1 MVDNSNSKHI
11 NHINQLLHNKGIK
24 QEDRI
29 GVLTSL
35 FERRKSLA
43 VGTAAGI
50 DPRFSDIM
58 DAINAIDFTNKEI
71 SQEIFMLFGSKLTRY
86 KLDQFYTP
94 LTISEFITG
103 MMIPGKAAVDPA
115 GGTGDLLV
123 HYNGNIHIWDVDEH
137 ALELCRFNYE
147 LNMKKN
153 YQIKCANSLAI
164 IGDHDN
170 AATATATATA
180 TAAATAAFDYVTMNP
195 PFGSSTVVT
204 DNAILRHYELGVG
217 RKKQEI
223 GILFLELGLKLL
235 KPDGILFAIVPAG
248 YVGNSTKPCMD
259 LRGLLL
265 RHRVIASIELPK
277 QSFKRSG
284 TGVNTYIIVIQKKVP
299 APTPSPS
306 PTPSTPYPI
315 FISAID
321 NIGYELSKANTPI
334 KYKIVRETGELHM
347 QDGRPVVENDLVECA
362 EQLTRFARDEDIP
375 NTVHRAADADAD
387 ADAYADADADTLVYD
402 TVLSSSLQDMILDVN
417 RYSRKYRSLIAK
429 LKSTPGC
436 ATISDLAKLIVKPTK
451 IDNSKMYKYI
461 DIGEIST
468 PLYGSKELYGWELPS
483 RAKYSLQKYDI
494 LVSKLEGTV
503 SYCVILDDSPNYI
516 STNGVSVIRPKN
528 MDALYVLFANITKK
542 EFIVQHNAYLTGSIM
557 ASLGDSDIAGILM
570 DTNVDVDM
578 TKKMVEALT
587 ALNALRL

>member
-1 MVDNSNSKHI
+1 MVDNQNSKHI

-35 FERRKSLA
+35 FEKRKSLTVGSAA
-43 VGTAAGI
+43 VVVI
-50 DPRFSDIM
+50 NPRFSDII

-123 HYNGNIHIWDVDEH
+123 HYNGNIHIWDIDEH
-137 ALELCRFNYE
+137 ALELCKFNYE
-147 LNMKKN
+147 LNMKKD
-153 YQIKCANSLAI
+153 YQIKCANSLI
-164 IGDHDN
+164 IGNDD
-170 AATATATATA
+170 TA
-180 TAAATAAFDYVTMNP
+180 AAFDYVTMNP
-195 PFGSSTVVT
+195 PFGSSTVIT
-204 DNAILRHYELGVG
+204 DDAILQHYELGVG

-248 YVGNSTKPCMD
+248 YVGNTTKPCMD

-284 TGVNTYIIVIQKKVP
+284 TGVNTYILVIQKKVV
-299 APTPSPS
+299 AAT
-306 PTPSTPYPI
+306 TETTEPYPI
-315 FISAID
+315 CISTID
-321 NIGYELSKANTPI
+321 NIGYELTKANTPI
-334 KYKIVRETGELHM
+334 KYKIIRETGEVCM
-347 QDGRPVVENDLVECA
+347 KDGNKVIDNDLVDFA
-362 EQLTRFARDEDIP
+362 SRLAVFARDFNIP
-375 NTVHRAADADAD
+375 NMTTHDDGASASAS
-387 ADAYADADADTLVYD
+387 AYESVM
-402 TVLSSSLQDMILDVN
+402 SGSLHHLILDVK
-417 RYSRKYRSLIAK
+417 RYSSKYLSLVTK

-436 ATISDLAKLIVKPTK
+436 VPIHKLAKLVLKTTK
-451 IDNSKMYKYI
+451 IDQNKQYKYI

-494 LVSKLEGTV
+494 LISKLEGNV
-503 SYCVILDDSPNYI
+503 SYCVILDDSDNYI
-516 STNGVSVIRPKN
+516 STNGVSVIRPN
-528 MDALYVLFANITKK
+528 DMNALYVLFANITKK

-557 ASLGDSDIAGILM
+557 ASLCDSDIGETLM
-570 DTNVDVDM
+570 NVQVDVEM
-578 TKKMVEALT
+578 TKKMIDALT

>member
-1 MVDNSNSKHI
+1 MTDNPNSKHI

-35 FERRKSLA
+35 FEKRKSLA
-43 VGTAAGI
+43 VEALTVVI
-50 DPRFSDIM
+50 DPRFIDII

-153 YQIKCANSLAI
+153 YQIKCGNSLI
-164 IGDHDN
+164 IDN
-170 AATATATATA
+170 DD
-180 TAAATAAFDYVTMNP
+180 AAAAAAAAFDYVTMNP
-195 PFGSSTVVT
+195 PFGSSTVIT
-204 DNAILRHYELGVG
+204 DDAILQHYELGVD

-284 TGVNTYIIVIQKKVP
+284 TGVNTYILVIQKKAPAP
-299 APTPSPS
+299 APTPAP
-306 PTPSTPYPI
+306 PYPI

-334 KYKIVRETGELHM
+334 KYKIVRETGELQM
-347 QDGRPVVENDLVECA
+347 QNGRPVVENDLVECA
-362 EQLTRFARDEDIP
+362 DQLAHFAYDEHIP
-375 NTVHRAADADAD
+375 NIVHRAD
-387 ADAYADADADTLVYD
+387 DADADTLVYD
-402 TVLSSSLQDMILDVN
+402 TVVSSTLQNLILDVK
-417 RYSRKYRSLIAK
+417 RYSRKYRSLISE
-429 LKSTPGC
+429 LKSTPAC
-436 ATISDLAKLIVKPTK
+436 ATINDLAKLIVKTTK
-451 IDNSKMYKYI
+451 IDSRKKYKYI

-528 MDALYVLFANITKK
+528 MNALYILFANITKK
-542 EFIVQHNAYLTGSIM
+542 DFIVQHNAYLTGSIM
-557 ASLGDSDIAGILM
+557 ASLSDSDIGDILM
-570 DTNVDVDM
+570 NTQIDVEM

>member
-1 MVDNSNSKHI
+1 MVDTVNNKHI

-35 FERRKSLA
+35 FEKRKSLM
-43 VGTAAGI
+43 VGSSAAEVV
-50 DPRFSDIM
+50 DPRFSDIV
-58 DAINAIDFTNKEI
+58 DTINAIDFTNKEI

-103 MMIPGKAAVDPA
+103 MMLPGKAAVDPA

-123 HYNGNIHIWDVDEH
+123 HYNGNIHIWDIDEH

-147 LNMKKN
+147 LNMKKD
-153 YQIKCANSLAI
+153 YQIKCINSLI
-164 IGDHDN
+164 IGGADEETMN
-170 AATATATATA
+170 A
-180 TAAATAAFDYVTMNP
+180 FEYVTMNP
-195 PFGSSTVVT
+195 PFGSSTVIT
-204 DNAILRHYELGVG
+204 DNAILQHYELGVG

-248 YVGNSTKPCMD
+248 YVGNMTKPCMD

-284 TGVNTYIIVIQKKVP
+284 TGVNTYILVIQKKTLAP
-299 APTPSPS
+299 AVAE
-306 PTPSTPYPI
+306 YPI

-321 NIGYELSKANTPI
+321 NIGYELTKANTPI
-334 KYKIVRETGELHM
+334 KYKIVRETGEVCM
-347 QDGRPVVENDLVECA
+347 KDGKKVVDNDLVDCA
-362 EQLTRFARDEDIP
+362 NKLAMFAIEDRIP
-375 NTVHRAADADAD
+375 NMIHTVIATDAHS
-387 ADAYADADADTLVYD
+387 YES
-402 TVLSSSLQDMILDVN
+402 VLSTSLHHLILDVK
-417 RYSRKYRSLIAK
+417 RYSSKYLSLVTK

-436 ATISDLAKLIVKPTK
+436 VPIHKLAKLVLKTTK
-451 IDNSKMYKYI
+451 IDQNKQYKYI

-494 LVSKLEGTV
+494 LISKLEGNV
-503 SYCVILDDSPNYI
+503 SYCVILDDSDNYI
-516 STNGVSVIRPKN
+516 STNGVSVIRPNN
-528 MDALYVLFANITKK
+528 MNALYVLFANITKK

-557 ASLGDSDIAGILM
+557 ASLCDNDIGETLM
-570 DTNVDVDM
+570 DAQIDVEM
-578 TKKMVEALT
+578 TKKMIDALT

>member
-1 MVDNSNSKHI
+1 MVDASNSKHI
-11 NHINQLLHNKGIK
+11 HHINQLLHNKGIK

-29 GVLTSL
+29 GILTSL
-35 FERRKSLA
+35 FETRKKQSDG
-43 VGTAAGI
+43 GTTTSAIVVDA
-50 DPRFSDIM
+50 RFTDIM

-103 MMIPGKAAVDPA
+103 MMIAGKTAVDPA

-123 HYNGNIHIWDVDEH
+123 HYRGTTHIWDIDEH

-147 LNMKKN
+147 LNMKSDYHITCK
-153 YQIKCANSLAI
+153 NSLLHTHTQA
-164 IGDHDN
+164 DMS
-170 AATATATATA
+170 
-180 TAAATAAFDYVTMNP
+180 AFDYVTMNP
-195 PFGSSTVVT
+195 PFGSSTVIT
-204 DNAILRHYELGVG
+204 DDSILQHYELGAG

-223 GILFLELGLKLL
+223 GILFLELGIKLL
-235 KPDGILFAIVPAG
+235 KPDGIMFAIVPAG

-284 TGVNTYIIVIQKKVP
+284 TGVNTYILVIQKKSNEDDD
-299 APTPSPS
+299 ASPGDHA
-306 PTPSTPYPI
+306 YPI
-315 FISAID
+315 FISSLTH
-321 NIGYELSKANTPI
+321 IGYELSKADTPV
-334 KYKIVRETGELHM
+334 KYKIVRETGELYM
-347 QDGRPVVENDLVECA
+347 KDGQPVMENDLVDCA
-362 EQLTRFARDEDIP
+362 NKLAQFASDHQIP
-375 NTVHRAADADAD
+375 NLLGHADTSVSPATSD
-387 ADAYADADADTLVYD
+387 DAYDS
-402 TVLSSSLQDMILDVN
+402 VLSSSLQNLILDVK
-417 RYSRKYRSLIAK
+417 RYSRNYRTLISQ
-429 LKSTPGC
+429 LKSAPGC
-436 ATISDLAKLIVKPTK
+436 VPISELAKLILKPTK
-451 IDNSKMYKYI
+451 IEKNKQYKYI

-528 MDALYVLFANITKK
+528 TSALYILFANITKK
-542 EFIVQHNAYLTGSIM
+542 DFIIQHNAFLTGSIM
-557 ASLGDSDIAGILM
+557 ASLSDSDIGDILM
-570 DTNVDVDM
+570 DTRVDVEL
-578 TKKMVEALT
+578 TKKMVDALAALT
-587 ALNALRL
+587 ALRL

>member
-1 MVDNSNSKHI
+1 MVDTSNSKHI
-11 NHINQLLHNKGIK
+11 HHINQLLHNKGIK

-29 GVLTSL
+29 GILTSL
-35 FERRKSLA
+35 FETRKKKSGG
-43 VGTAAGI
+43 GTTTSAIVDDA
-50 DPRFSDIM
+50 RFADIM

-103 MMIPGKAAVDPA
+103 MMIVGKTAVDPA

-123 HYNGNIHIWDVDEH
+123 HYRGTTHIWDIDEH

-147 LNMKKN
+147 LNMKSDYHITCK
-153 YQIKCANSLAI
+153 NSLLHTHTQA
-164 IGDHDN
+164 DMS
-170 AATATATATA
+170 
-180 TAAATAAFDYVTMNP
+180 AFDYVTMNP
-195 PFGSSTVVT
+195 PFGSSTVIT
-204 DNAILRHYELGVG
+204 DDTILQHYELGAG

-235 KPDGILFAIVPAG
+235 KPDGIMFAIVPAG

-284 TGVNTYIIVIQKKVP
+284 TGVNTYILVIQKKSSGGHDV
-299 APTPSPS
+299 APGGHA
-306 PTPSTPYPI
+306 YPI
-315 FISAID
+315 FISSLTH
-321 NIGYELSKANTPI
+321 IGYELSKADTPV
-334 KYKIVRETGELHM
+334 KYKIVRETGELYM
-347 QDGRPVVENDLVECA
+347 KDGQPVMENDLVDCA
-362 EQLTRFARDEDIP
+362 NKLAQFASDHQIP
-375 NTVHRAADADAD
+375 NLLGHADTSVSPATSD
-387 ADAYADADADTLVYD
+387 DAYDS
-402 TVLSSSLQDMILDVN
+402 VLSSSLQNLILDVK
-417 RYSRKYRSLIAK
+417 RYSRNYRTLISQ
-429 LKSTPGC
+429 LKSAPGC
-436 ATISDLAKLIVKPTK
+436 VPISELAKLILKPTK
-451 IDNSKMYKYI
+451 IEKNKQYKYI

-468 PLYGSKELYGWELPS
+468 PLYGSKEMYGWELPS

-528 MDALYVLFANITKK
+528 TSALYILFANITKK
-542 EFIVQHNAYLTGSIM
+542 DFIIQHNAFLTGSIM
-557 ASLGDSDIAGILM
+557 ASLSDSDIGDILM
-570 DTNVDVDM
+570 DTRVDVEL
-578 TKKMVEALT
+578 TKKMVDALAALT
-587 ALNALRL
+587 ALRL

>member
-1 MVDNSNSKHI
+1 
-11 NHINQLLHNKGIK
+11 
-24 QEDRI
+24 
-29 GVLTSL
+29 
-35 FERRKSLA
+35 
-43 VGTAAGI
+43 
-50 DPRFSDIM
+50 
-58 DAINAIDFTNKEI
+58 
-71 SQEIFMLFGSKLTRY
+71 
-86 KLDQFYTP
+86 
-94 LTISEFITG
+94 
-103 MMIPGKAAVDPA
+103 
-115 GGTGDLLV
+115 
-123 HYNGNIHIWDVDEH
+123 
-137 ALELCRFNYE
+137 
-147 LNMKKN
+147 
-153 YQIKCANSLAI
+153 
-164 IGDHDN
+164 
-170 AATATATATA
+170 
-180 TAAATAAFDYVTMNP
+180 
-195 PFGSSTVVT
+195 
-204 DNAILRHYELGVG
+204 
-217 RKKQEI
+217 
-223 GILFLELGLKLL
+223 
-235 KPDGILFAIVPAG
+235 
-248 YVGNSTKPCMD
+248 MD

-299 APTPSPS
+299 APTPS
-306 PTPSTPYPI
+306 TPYPI

-321 NIGYELSKANTPI
+321 NIGYELSKANTPM

-362 EQLTRFARDEDIP
+362 EQLTCFARDEDIP
-375 NTVHRAADADAD
+375 NTVHRA
-387 ADAYADADADTLVYD
+387 ADADTLVYD

>member
-1 MVDNSNSKHI
+1 MTDNPNSKHI

-35 FERRKSLA
+35 FEKRKTLA
-43 VGTAAGI
+43 VEAVTVVI

-147 LNMKKN
+147 LNMKKD
-153 YQIKCANSLAI
+153 YQIKCGNSLI
-164 IGDHDN
+164 IDNDN
-170 AATATATATA
+170 AA
-180 TAAATAAFDYVTMNP
+180 AAAAFDYVTMNP
-195 PFGSSTVVT
+195 PFGSSTVIT
-204 DNAILRHYELGVG
+204 DDAILQHYELGVG

-223 GILFLELGLKLL
+223 GILFLELGLRLL

-284 TGVNTYIIVIQKKVP
+284 TGVNTYILVIQKKAP
-299 APTPSPS
+299 APTP
-306 PTPSTPYPI
+306 TPPYPI
-315 FISAID
+315 FISAIE

-334 KYKIVRETGELHM
+334 KYKIVRETGELQM
-347 QDGRPVVENDLVECA
+347 QNGRPVVENDLVECA
-362 EQLTRFARDEDIP
+362 DQLAHFARDEHIP
-375 NTVHRAADADAD
+375 NIVHRTD
-387 ADAYADADADTLVYD
+387 DAYAYD
-402 TVLSSSLQDMILDVN
+402 TVVSSSLQNLILDVK
-417 RYSRKYRSLIAK
+417 RYSRKYRSLISE
-429 LKSTPGC
+429 LKSTPAC

-451 IDNSKMYKYI
+451 IDSRKKYKYI

-503 SYCVILDDSPNYI
+503 SYCVILDDSDNYI

-528 MDALYVLFANITKK
+528 MNALYILFANITKK
-542 EFIVQHNAYLTGSIM
+542 DFIVQHNAYLTGSIM
-557 ASLGDSDIAGILM
+557 ASLSDSDIGDILM
-570 DTNVDVDM
+570 NTQIDVEM

>member
-1 MVDNSNSKHI
+1 MVDASNSKHI
-11 NHINQLLHNKGIK
+11 HHINQLLHNKGIK

-29 GVLTSL
+29 GILTSL
-35 FERRKSLA
+35 FETRKKQSDG
-43 VGTAAGI
+43 GTTTSAIVVDA
-50 DPRFSDIM
+50 RFADIM

-103 MMIPGKAAVDPA
+103 MMIAGKTAVDPA

-123 HYNGNIHIWDVDEH
+123 HYRGTTHIWDIDEH

-147 LNMKKN
+147 LNMKSDYHITCK
-153 YQIKCANSLAI
+153 NSLLHTHTQA
-164 IGDHDN
+164 DMS
-170 AATATATATA
+170 
-180 TAAATAAFDYVTMNP
+180 AFDYVTMNP
-195 PFGSSTVVT
+195 PFGSSTVIT
-204 DNAILRHYELGVG
+204 DDSILQHYELGAG

-223 GILFLELGLKLL
+223 GILFLELGIKLL
-235 KPDGILFAIVPAG
+235 KPDGIMFAIVPAG

-284 TGVNTYIIVIQKKVP
+284 TGVNTYILVIQKKSNEDDD
-299 APTPSPS
+299 ASPGDHA
-306 PTPSTPYPI
+306 YPI
-315 FISAID
+315 FISSLTH
-321 NIGYELSKANTPI
+321 IGYELSKADTPV
-334 KYKIVRETGELHM
+334 KYKIVRETGELYM
-347 QDGRPVVENDLVECA
+347 KDGQPVMENDLVDCA
-362 EQLTRFARDEDIP
+362 NKLAQFASDHQIP
-375 NTVHRAADADAD
+375 NLLGHADTSVSPATSD
-387 ADAYADADADTLVYD
+387 DAYDS
-402 TVLSSSLQDMILDVN
+402 VLSSSLQNLILDVK
-417 RYSRKYRSLIAK
+417 RYSRNYRTLISQ
-429 LKSTPGC
+429 LKSAPGC
-436 ATISDLAKLIVKPTK
+436 VPISELAKLILKPTK
-451 IDNSKMYKYI
+451 IEKNKQYKYI

-528 MDALYVLFANITKK
+528 TSALYILFANITKK
-542 EFIVQHNAYLTGSIM
+542 DFIIQHNAFLTGSIM
-557 ASLGDSDIAGILM
+557 ASLSDSDIGDILM
-570 DTNVDVDM
+570 DTRVDVEL
-578 TKKMVEALT
+578 TKKMVDALAALT
-587 ALNALRL
+587 ALRL

>member
-1 MVDNSNSKHI
+1 MVDTVNSKHI

-35 FERRKSLA
+35 FEKRKNHGAGS
-43 VGTAAGI
+43 AAAAAAEVI
-50 DPRFSDIM
+50 DPRFSDIV
-58 DAINAIDFTNKEI
+58 DTINAIDFTNKEI

-103 MMIPGKAAVDPA
+103 MMLPGKAAVDPA

-123 HYNGNIHIWDVDEH
+123 HYNGNIHIWDIDEH

-147 LNMKKN
+147 LNMKKD
-153 YQIKCANSLAI
+153 YQIKCINSLI
-164 IGDHDN
+164 IGGAAEETMN
-170 AATATATATA
+170 A
-180 TAAATAAFDYVTMNP
+180 FEYVTMNP
-195 PFGSSTVVT
+195 PFGSSTVIT
-204 DNAILRHYELGVG
+204 DNAILQHYELGVG

-248 YVGNSTKPCMD
+248 YVGNTTKPCMD

-284 TGVNTYIIVIQKKVP
+284 TGVNTYILVIQKKALAP
-299 APTPSPS
+299 AVAE
-306 PTPSTPYPI
+306 YPI

-321 NIGYELSKANTPI
+321 NIGYELTKANTPI
-334 KYKIVRETGELHM
+334 KYKIIRETGEVCM
-347 QDGRPVVENDLVECA
+347 KDGKKVVDNDLVECA
-362 EQLTRFARDEDIP
+362 NKLAMFANEHQIP
-375 NTVHRAADADAD
+375 NMKHVAVATDAH
-387 ADAYADADADTLVYD
+387 AYES
-402 TVLSSSLQDMILDVN
+402 VLSTSLQHLILDVK
-417 RYSRKYRSLIAK
+417 RYSSRYLSLVTK

-436 ATISDLAKLIVKPTK
+436 VPIHKLAKLVLKTTK
-451 IDNSKMYKYI
+451 IDQNKQYKYI

-494 LVSKLEGTV
+494 LISKLEGNV
-503 SYCVILDDSPNYI
+503 SYCVILDDSDNYI
-516 STNGVSVIRPKN
+516 STNGVSVIRPNN
-528 MDALYVLFANITKK
+528 MNALYVLFANITKK

-557 ASLGDSDIAGILM
+557 ASLCDNDIGETLM
-570 DTNVDVDM
+570 DAQIDVEM
-578 TKKMVEALT
+578 TKKMIDALT

>member
-1 MVDNSNSKHI
+1 MVDNQNSKHI

-35 FERRKSLA
+35 FEKRKSLT
-43 VGTAAGI
+43 VGTAAAEAVVI
-50 DPRFSDIM
+50 DPRFSDII

-94 LTISEFITG
+94 LTISEYITG
-103 MMIPGKAAVDPA
+103 LMIPGKAAVDPA

-123 HYNGNIHIWDVDEH
+123 HYNGNIHIWDIDEH

-153 YQIKCANSLAI
+153 YQIKCANSLI
-164 IGDHDN
+164 IGND
-170 AATATATATA
+170 TT
-180 TAAATAAFDYVTMNP
+180 TAAAAAAFDYVTMNP
-195 PFGSSTVVT
+195 PFGSSTVIT
-204 DNAILRHYELGVG
+204 DNAILQHYELGVG

-248 YVGNSTKPCMD
+248 YVGNTTKPCMD

-265 RHRVIASIELPK
+265 CHRVIASIELPK

-284 TGVNTYIIVIQKKVP
+284 TGVNTYILVIQKK
-299 APTPSPS
+299 AAAAEAK
-306 PTPSTPYPI
+306 YPI

-321 NIGYELSKANTPI
+321 NIGYELTKANTPI
-334 KYKIVRETGELHM
+334 KYKIIRETGQVCM
-347 QDGRPVVENDLVECA
+347 KDGNKVIDNDLVECA
-362 EQLTRFARDEDIP
+362 NKLAMFAIQARIP
-375 NTVHRAADADAD
+375 NMINAAVATDAHS
-387 ADAYADADADTLVYD
+387 YD
-402 TVLSSSLQDMILDVN
+402 SILSTSLHHLILDVK
-417 RYSRKYRSLIAK
+417 RYSSKYLSLVTK

-436 ATISDLAKLIVKPTK
+436 VPIHKLAKLVLKTTK
-451 IDNSKMYKYI
+451 IDQNKQYKYI

-494 LVSKLEGTV
+494 LISKLEGNV
-503 SYCVILDDSPNYI
+503 SYCVILDDSDNYI
-516 STNGVSVIRPKN
+516 STNGVSVIRPN
-528 MDALYVLFANITKK
+528 DMNALYVLFANITKK

-557 ASLGDSDIAGILM
+557 ASLCDSDIGETLM
-570 DTNVDVDM
+570 DTQIDVEM
-578 TKKMVEALT
+578 TKKMIDALT

>member
-1 MVDNSNSKHI
+1 MTDNPNSKHI

-35 FERRKSLA
+35 FEKRKSLA
-43 VGTAAGI
+43 VEATAAGAAAVI
-50 DPRFSDIM
+50 DPRFCDIM

-123 HYNGNIHIWDVDEH
+123 HYNGNIHIWDIDEH

-153 YQIKCANSLAI
+153 YQIKCGNSLI
-164 IGDHDN
+164 IDN
-170 AATATATATA
+170 DD
-180 TAAATAAFDYVTMNP
+180 AAAAAEAAFDYVTMNP
-195 PFGSSTVVT
+195 PFGSSTVIT
-204 DNAILRHYELGVG
+204 DDAILQHYELGVG

-284 TGVNTYIIVIQKKVP
+284 TGVNTYILVIQKKAP
-299 APTPSPS
+299 APAPAPSP
-306 PTPSTPYPI
+306 PYPI

-334 KYKIVRETGELHM
+334 KYKIVRETGELQM
-347 QDGRPVVENDLVECA
+347 QDGRPLVENDLVECA
-362 EQLTRFARDEDIP
+362 DQLAHFAYDEHIP
-375 NTVHRAADADAD
+375 NIVHRESA
-387 ADAYADADADTLVYD
+387 LVYD
-402 TVLSSSLQDMILDVN
+402 TVVSSTLQNLILDVK
-417 RYSRKYRSLIAK
+417 RYSRKYRSLISE
-429 LKSTPGC
+429 LKSTPAC
-436 ATISDLAKLIVKPTK
+436 ATINDLAKLIVKTTK
-451 IDNSKMYKYI
+451 IDSRKKYKYI

-503 SYCVILDDSPNYI
+503 SYCVILDDSDNYI

-528 MDALYVLFANITKK
+528 MSALYILFANITKK
-542 EFIVQHNAYLTGSIM
+542 DFIIQHNAYLTGSIM
-557 ASLGDSDIAGILM
+557 ASLSDSDIGDILM
-570 DTNVDVDM
+570 NTQIDVEM

>member
-1 MVDNSNSKHI
+1 MTDNPNSKHI

-35 FERRKSLA
+35 FEKRKSLT
-43 VGTAAGI
+43 VGTAVAAAAAAAAAVI
-50 DPRFSDIM
+50 DPRFCDIM

-123 HYNGNIHIWDVDEH
+123 HYNGNIHIWDIDEH

-153 YQIKCANSLAI
+153 YQIKCANSLI
-164 IGDHDN
+164 IGND
-170 AATATATATA
+170 TT
-180 TAAATAAFDYVTMNP
+180 TAAAAAAFDYVTMNP
-195 PFGSSTVVT
+195 PFGSSTVIT
-204 DNAILRHYELGVG
+204 DNAILQHYELGVG

-248 YVGNSTKPCMD
+248 YVGNTTKPCMD

-265 RHRVIASIELPK
+265 CHRVIASIELPK

-284 TGVNTYIIVIQKKVP
+284 TGVNTYILVIQKK
-299 APTPSPS
+299 AAAAEAK
-306 PTPSTPYPI
+306 YPI

-321 NIGYELSKANTPI
+321 NIGYELTKANTPI
-334 KYKIVRETGELHM
+334 KYKIIRETGQVCM
-347 QDGRPVVENDLVECA
+347 KDGNKVIDNDLVECA
-362 EQLTRFARDEDIP
+362 NKLAMFAIQARIP
-375 NTVHRAADADAD
+375 NMINAAVATDAHS
-387 ADAYADADADTLVYD
+387 YD
-402 TVLSSSLQDMILDVN
+402 SVLSTSLHHLILDVK
-417 RYSRKYRSLIAK
+417 RYSSKYLSLVTK

-436 ATISDLAKLIVKPTK
+436 VPIHKLAKLVLKTTK
-451 IDNSKMYKYI
+451 IDQNKQYKYI

-494 LVSKLEGTV
+494 LISKLEGNV
-503 SYCVILDDSPNYI
+503 SYCVILDDSDNYI
-516 STNGVSVIRPKN
+516 STNGVSVIRPN
-528 MDALYVLFANITKK
+528 DMNALYVLFANITKK

-557 ASLGDSDIAGILM
+557 ASLCDSDIGETLM
-570 DTNVDVDM
+570 DTQIDVEM
-578 TKKMVEALT
+578 TKKMIDALT

>member
-1 MVDNSNSKHI
+1 MTDNPNSKHI

-35 FERRKSLA
+35 FEKRKSLA
-43 VGTAAGI
+43 VEATAAGAAAVI
-50 DPRFSDIM
+50 DPRFSDII

-123 HYNGNIHIWDVDEH
+123 HYNGNIHIWDIDEH

-153 YQIKCANSLAI
+153 YQIKCGNSLI
-164 IGDHDN
+164 IDN
-170 AATATATATA
+170 DD
-180 TAAATAAFDYVTMNP
+180 AAAAAEAAFDYVTMNP
-195 PFGSSTVVT
+195 PFGSSTVIT
-204 DNAILRHYELGVG
+204 DDAILQHYELGVG

-284 TGVNTYIIVIQKKVP
+284 TGVNTYILVIQKKAP
-299 APTPSPS
+299 APAPAPSP
-306 PTPSTPYPI
+306 PYPI

-334 KYKIVRETGELHM
+334 KYKIVRETGELQM
-347 QDGRPVVENDLVECA
+347 QDGRPLVENDLVECA
-362 EQLTRFARDEDIP
+362 DQLAHFAYDEHIP
-375 NTVHRAADADAD
+375 NIVHRESA
-387 ADAYADADADTLVYD
+387 LVYD
-402 TVLSSSLQDMILDVN
+402 TVVSSTLQNLILDVK
-417 RYSRKYRSLIAK
+417 RYSRKYRSLISE
-429 LKSTPGC
+429 LKSTPAC
-436 ATISDLAKLIVKPTK
+436 ATINDLAKLIVKTTK
-451 IDNSKMYKYI
+451 IDSRKKYKYI

-503 SYCVILDDSPNYI
+503 SYCVILDDSDNYI

-528 MDALYVLFANITKK
+528 MNALYILFANITKK
-542 EFIVQHNAYLTGSIM
+542 DFIIQHNAYLTGSIM
-557 ASLGDSDIAGILM
+557 ASLSDSDIGDILM
-570 DTNVDVDM
+570 NTQIDVEM

>member
-1 MVDNSNSKHI
+1 MVDTSNSKHI
-11 NHINQLLHNKGIK
+11 HHINQLLHNKGIK

-35 FERRKSLA
+35 FETRKKQSDG
-43 VGTAAGI
+43 GTTTSAIVVDA
-50 DPRFSDIM
+50 RFTDIM

-103 MMIPGKAAVDPA
+103 MMIVGKTAVDPA

-123 HYNGNIHIWDVDEH
+123 HYRGTTHIWDIDEH

-147 LNMKKN
+147 LNMKSDYHITCK
-153 YQIKCANSLAI
+153 NSLLHTHTQA
-164 IGDHDN
+164 DMS
-170 AATATATATA
+170 
-180 TAAATAAFDYVTMNP
+180 AFDYVTMNP
-195 PFGSSTVVT
+195 PFGSSTVIT
-204 DNAILRHYELGVG
+204 DDTILQHYELGAG

-235 KPDGILFAIVPAG
+235 KPDGIMFAIVPAG

-284 TGVNTYIIVIQKKVP
+284 TGVNTYILVIQKKSSGGHDV
-299 APTPSPS
+299 APGGHA
-306 PTPSTPYPI
+306 YPI
-315 FISAID
+315 FISSLTH
-321 NIGYELSKANTPI
+321 IGYELSKADTPV
-334 KYKIVRETGELHM
+334 KYKIVRETGELYM
-347 QDGRPVVENDLVECA
+347 KDGQPVMENDLVDCA
-362 EQLTRFARDEDIP
+362 NKLAQFASDHQIP
-375 NTVHRAADADAD
+375 NLLGHADTSVSPATSD
-387 ADAYADADADTLVYD
+387 DAYDS
-402 TVLSSSLQDMILDVN
+402 VLSSSLQNLILDVK
-417 RYSRKYRSLIAK
+417 RYSRNYRTLISQ
-429 LKSTPGC
+429 LKSAPGC
-436 ATISDLAKLIVKPTK
+436 VPISELAKLILKPTK
-451 IDNSKMYKYI
+451 IEKNKQYKYI

-468 PLYGSKELYGWELPS
+468 PLYGSKEMYGWELPS

-528 MDALYVLFANITKK
+528 TSALYILFANITKK
-542 EFIVQHNAYLTGSIM
+542 DFIIQHNAFLTGSIM
-557 ASLGDSDIAGILM
+557 ASLSDSDIGDILM
-570 DTNVDVDM
+570 DTRVDVEL
-578 TKKMVEALT
+578 TKKMVDALAALT
-587 ALNALRL
+587 ALRL

>member
-1 MVDNSNSKHI
+1 MVDTVNSKHI

-35 FERRKSLA
+35 FEKRKNHGAGS
-43 VGTAAGI
+43 AAAAAAEVV
-50 DPRFSDIM
+50 DPRFSDIV
-58 DAINAIDFTNKEI
+58 DTINAIDFTNKEI

-103 MMIPGKAAVDPA
+103 MMLPGKAAVDPA

-123 HYNGNIHIWDVDEH
+123 HYNGNIHIWDIDEH

-147 LNMKKN
+147 LNMKKD
-153 YQIKCANSLAI
+153 YQIKCINSLI
-164 IGDHDN
+164 IGGAAEETMN
-170 AATATATATA
+170 A
-180 TAAATAAFDYVTMNP
+180 FEYVTMNP
-195 PFGSSTVVT
+195 PFGSSTVIT
-204 DNAILRHYELGVG
+204 DNAILQHYELGVG

-248 YVGNSTKPCMD
+248 YVGNTTKPCMD

-284 TGVNTYIIVIQKKVP
+284 TGVNTYILVIQKKALAP
-299 APTPSPS
+299 AVTE
-306 PTPSTPYPI
+306 YPI

-321 NIGYELSKANTPI
+321 NIGYELTKANTPI
-334 KYKIVRETGELHM
+334 KYKIIRETGEVCM
-347 QDGRPVVENDLVECA
+347 KDGKKVVDNDLVECA
-362 EQLTRFARDEDIP
+362 NKLAMFANEHQIP
-375 NTVHRAADADAD
+375 NMKHVAVATDAHS
-387 ADAYADADADTLVYD
+387 YES
-402 TVLSSSLQDMILDVN
+402 VLSTSLQHLILDVK
-417 RYSRKYRSLIAK
+417 RYSSKYLSLVTK

-436 ATISDLAKLIVKPTK
+436 VPIHKLAKLVLKTTK
-451 IDNSKMYKYI
+451 IDQNKQYKYI

-494 LVSKLEGTV
+494 LISKLEGNV
-503 SYCVILDDSPNYI
+503 SYCVILDDSDNYI
-516 STNGVSVIRPKN
+516 STNGVSVIRPNN
-528 MDALYVLFANITKK
+528 MNALYVLFANITKK

-557 ASLGDSDIAGILM
+557 ASLCDNDIGETLM
-570 DTNVDVDM
+570 DAQIDVEM
-578 TKKMVEALT
+578 TKKMIDALT

>member
-1 MVDNSNSKHI
+1 MVDNQNSKHI

-35 FERRKSLA
+35 FEKRKSLTVGSAA
-43 VGTAAGI
+43 VVMV
-50 DPRFSDIM
+50 DPRFSDII

-123 HYNGNIHIWDVDEH
+123 HYNGNIHIWDIDEH

-147 LNMKKN
+147 LNMKKD
-153 YQIKCANSLAI
+153 YQIKCANSLI
-164 IGDHDN
+164 IGNHD
-170 AATATATATA
+170 TA
-180 TAAATAAFDYVTMNP
+180 AAFDYVTMNP
-195 PFGSSTVVT
+195 PFGSSTVIT
-204 DNAILRHYELGVG
+204 DDTILQHYELGLG

-223 GILFLELGLKLL
+223 GILFLELGLKLC

-248 YVGNSTKPCMD
+248 YVGNTTKPCMD

-284 TGVNTYIIVIQKKVP
+284 TGVNTYILMIQKKATAV
-299 APTPSPS
+299 AAAAT
-306 PTPSTPYPI
+306 TETTEPYPI
-315 FISAID
+315 CISTID
-321 NIGYELSKANTPI
+321 NIGYELTKANTPI
-334 KYKIVRETGELHM
+334 KYKIIRETGEVCM
-347 QDGRPVVENDLVECA
+347 KDGNKVIDNDLVDCA
-362 EQLTRFARDEDIP
+362 SRLAVFARDFNIP
-375 NTVHRAADADAD
+375 NMTMHDGASASASAS
-387 ADAYADADADTLVYD
+387 ASAYESVM
-402 TVLSSSLQDMILDVN
+402 SGSLHHLILDVK
-417 RYSRKYRSLIAK
+417 RYSSKYLSLVTK

-436 ATISDLAKLIVKPTK
+436 VPIHKLAKLVLKTTK
-451 IDNSKMYKYI
+451 IDQNKQYKYI

-494 LVSKLEGTV
+494 LISKLEGNV
-503 SYCVILDDSPNYI
+503 SYCVILDDSDNYI
-516 STNGVSVIRPKN
+516 STNGVSVIRPN
-528 MDALYVLFANITKK
+528 DMNALYVLFANITKK

-557 ASLGDSDIAGILM
+557 ASLCDSDIGETLM
-570 DTNVDVDM
+570 DTQIDVEM
-578 TKKMVEALT
+578 TKKMIDALT

>member
-1 MVDNSNSKHI
+1 MTDNPNSKHI

-35 FERRKSLA
+35 FEKRKSLT
-43 VGTAAGI
+43 VGTAAAEAVVI

-123 HYNGNIHIWDVDEH
+123 HYNGNIHIWDIDEH

-147 LNMKKN
+147 LNMKKD
-153 YQIKCANSLAI
+153 YQIKCANSLI
-164 IGDHDN
+164 IDN
-170 AATATATATA
+170 D
-180 TAAATAAFDYVTMNP
+180 AAAAAAAAFDYVTMNP
-195 PFGSSTVVT
+195 PFGSSTVIT
-204 DNAILRHYELGVG
+204 DNTILQHYELGVG

-248 YVGNSTKPCMD
+248 YVGNSTKPCME

-284 TGVNTYIIVIQKKVP
+284 TGVNTYILVIQKK
-299 APTPSPS
+299 AAAAEAAK
-306 PTPSTPYPI
+306 YPI

-321 NIGYELSKANTPI
+321 NIGYELTKANTPI
-334 KYKIVRETGELHM
+334 KYKIIRETGQVCM
-347 QDGRPVVENDLVECA
+347 KDGNKVIDNDLVECA
-362 EQLTRFARDEDIP
+362 NKLAMFAIQARIP
-375 NTVHRAADADAD
+375 NMINAAVATDAHS
-387 ADAYADADADTLVYD
+387 YD
-402 TVLSSSLQDMILDVN
+402 SVLSTSLHHLILDVK
-417 RYSRKYRSLIAK
+417 RYSSKYLSLVTK

-436 ATISDLAKLIVKPTK
+436 VPIHKLAKLVLKTTK
-451 IDNSKMYKYI
+451 IDQNKQYKYI

-494 LVSKLEGTV
+494 LISKLEGNV
-503 SYCVILDDSPNYI
+503 SYCVILDDSDNYI
-516 STNGVSVIRPKN
+516 STNGVSVIRPN
-528 MDALYVLFANITKK
+528 DMNALYVLFANITKK

-557 ASLGDSDIAGILM
+557 ASLCDSDIGETLM
-570 DTNVDVDM
+570 DTQIDVEM
-578 TKKMVEALT
+578 TKKMIDALT

>member
-1 MVDNSNSKHI
+1 MVDNPNSKHI

-29 GVLTSL
+29 GILTSL
-35 FERRKSLA
+35 FEKRKSLA
-43 VGTAAGI
+43 VEAATVVI

-147 LNMKKN
+147 LNMKKD
-153 YQIKCANSLAI
+153 YQIKCWNSLM
-164 IGDHDN
+164 IGNDDS
-170 AATATATATA
+170 
-180 TAAATAAFDYVTMNP
+180 AAAAVFDYVTMNP
-195 PFGSSTVVT
+195 PFGSSTVIT
-204 DNAILRHYELGVG
+204 DDAILQHYELGVG

-248 YVGNSTKPCMD
+248 YVGNTTKPCMD

-284 TGVNTYIIVIQKKVP
+284 TGVNTYILVVQKKAHTP
-299 APTPSPS
+299 APTP
-306 PTPSTPYPI
+306 PYPI

-334 KYKIVRETGELHM
+334 KYKIVRETGELQM
-347 QDGRPVVENDLVECA
+347 QNGRPVVENDLLECA
-362 EQLTRFARDEDIP
+362 DQLAHFARDEDIP
-375 NTVHRAADADAD
+375 NIVHRAD
-387 ADAYADADADTLVYD
+387 DAYAYDAVE
-402 TVLSSSLQDMILDVN
+402 SSSLQNLILDVK
-417 RYSRKYRSLIAK
+417 RYSRKYRSLISE
-429 LKSTPGC
+429 LKSTPAC

-451 IDNSKMYKYI
+451 IDSRKKYKYI

-503 SYCVILDDSPNYI
+503 SYCVILDDSDNYI

-528 MDALYVLFANITKK
+528 MNALYILFANITKK
-542 EFIVQHNAYLTGSIM
+542 DFIVQHNAYLTGSIM
-557 ASLGDSDIAGILM
+557 ASLSDSDIGDILM
-570 DTNVDVDM
+570 NTQIDVEM

>member
-1 MVDNSNSKHI
+1 MVDNQNSKHI

-35 FERRKSLA
+35 FEKRKSLTVGSAA
-43 VGTAAGI
+43 VGVI
-50 DPRFSDIM
+50 DPRFSDII

-123 HYNGNIHIWDVDEH
+123 HYNGNIHIWDIDEH

-147 LNMKKN
+147 LNMKKD
-153 YQIKCANSLAI
+153 YQIKCANSLI
-164 IGDHDN
+164 IGNDD
-170 AATATATATA
+170 TA
-180 TAAATAAFDYVTMNP
+180 AAFDYVTMNP
-195 PFGSSTVVT
+195 PFGSSTVIT
-204 DNAILRHYELGVG
+204 DDTILQHYELGVG

-223 GILFLELGLKLL
+223 GILFLELGLKLC

-248 YVGNSTKPCMD
+248 YVGNTTKPCMD

-284 TGVNTYIIVIQKKVP
+284 TGVNTYILMIQKKATAV
-299 APTPSPS
+299 AAAAT
-306 PTPSTPYPI
+306 TETTEPYPI
-315 FISAID
+315 CISTID
-321 NIGYELSKANTPI
+321 NIGYELTKANTPI
-334 KYKIVRETGELHM
+334 KYKIIRETGEVCM
-347 QDGRPVVENDLVECA
+347 KDGNKVIDNDLVDCA
-362 EQLTRFARDEDIP
+362 SRLAVFARDFNIP
-375 NTVHRAADADAD
+375 NMTTHDDGASASASAS
-387 ADAYADADADTLVYD
+387 ASAYESVM
-402 TVLSSSLQDMILDVN
+402 SGSLHHLILDVK
-417 RYSRKYRSLIAK
+417 RYSSKYLSLVTK

-436 ATISDLAKLIVKPTK
+436 VPIHKLAKLVLKTTK
-451 IDNSKMYKYI
+451 IDQNKQYKYI

-494 LVSKLEGTV
+494 LISKLEGNV
-503 SYCVILDDSPNYI
+503 SYCVILDNSDNYI
-516 STNGVSVIRPKN
+516 STNGVSVIRPN
-528 MDALYVLFANITKK
+528 DMNALYVLFANITKK

-557 ASLGDSDIAGILM
+557 ASLCDSDIGETLM
-570 DTNVDVDM
+570 DTQIDVEM
-578 TKKMVEALT
+578 TKKMIEALT

>member
-1 MVDNSNSKHI
+1 MVDTSNSKHI
-11 NHINQLLHNKGIK
+11 HHINQLLHNKGIK

-29 GVLTSL
+29 GILTSL
-35 FERRKSLA
+35 FEIRKKKSDG
-43 VGTAAGI
+43 GTTSTAIVVDA
-50 DPRFSDIM
+50 RFTDIM

-103 MMIPGKAAVDPA
+103 MMIAGKTAVDPA

-123 HYNGNIHIWDVDEH
+123 HYRGTTHIWDIDEH

-147 LNMKKN
+147 LNMKSDYHITCK
-153 YQIKCANSLAI
+153 NSLLHTHTQA
-164 IGDHDN
+164 DMS
-170 AATATATATA
+170 
-180 TAAATAAFDYVTMNP
+180 AFDYVTMNP
-195 PFGSSTVVT
+195 PFGSSTVIT
-204 DNAILRHYELGVG
+204 DDSILQHYELGAG

-223 GILFLELGLKLL
+223 GILFLELGIKLL
-235 KPDGILFAIVPAG
+235 KPDGIMFAIVPAG

-284 TGVNTYIIVIQKKVP
+284 TGVNTYILVIQKKSNEDDD
-299 APTPSPS
+299 ASPGDHA
-306 PTPSTPYPI
+306 YPI
-315 FISAID
+315 FISSLTH
-321 NIGYELSKANTPI
+321 IGYELSKADTPV
-334 KYKIVRETGELHM
+334 KYKIVRETGELYM
-347 QDGRPVVENDLVECA
+347 KDGQPVMENDLVDCA
-362 EQLTRFARDEDIP
+362 NKLAQFASDHQIP
-375 NTVHRAADADAD
+375 NLLGHADTSVSPATSD
-387 ADAYADADADTLVYD
+387 DAYDS
-402 TVLSSSLQDMILDVN
+402 VLSSSLQNLILDVK
-417 RYSRKYRSLIAK
+417 RYSRNYRTLISQ
-429 LKSTPGC
+429 LKSAPGC
-436 ATISDLAKLIVKPTK
+436 VPISELAKLILKPTK
-451 IDNSKMYKYI
+451 IEKNKQYKYI

-528 MDALYVLFANITKK
+528 TSALYILFANITKK
-542 EFIVQHNAYLTGSIM
+542 DFIIQHNAFLTGSIM
-557 ASLGDSDIAGILM
+557 ASLSDSDIGDILM
-570 DTNVDVDM
+570 DTRVDVEL
-578 TKKMVEALT
+578 TKKMVDALAALT
-587 ALNALRL
+587 ALRL

>member
-1 MVDNSNSKHI
+1 MTDNPNSKHI

-35 FERRKSLA
+35 FEKRKSLDVEA
-43 VGTAAGI
+43 TAAGAAAVI

-123 HYNGNIHIWDVDEH
+123 HYNGNIHIWDIDEH

-153 YQIKCANSLAI
+153 YQIKCGNSLI
-164 IGDHDN
+164 IDNDN
-170 AATATATATA
+170 AA
-180 TAAATAAFDYVTMNP
+180 AAAEAAFDYVTMNP
-195 PFGSSTVVT
+195 PFGSSTVIT
-204 DNAILRHYELGVG
+204 DDAILQHYELGVG

-284 TGVNTYIIVIQKKVP
+284 TGVNTYILVIQKKAP
-299 APTPSPS
+299 APAPAPSP
-306 PTPSTPYPI
+306 PYPI

-334 KYKIVRETGELHM
+334 KYKIVRETGELQM
-347 QDGRPVVENDLVECA
+347 QDGRPLVENDLVECA
-362 EQLTRFARDEDIP
+362 DQLAHFAYDEHIP
-375 NTVHRAADADAD
+375 NIVHRESA
-387 ADAYADADADTLVYD
+387 LVYD
-402 TVLSSSLQDMILDVN
+402 TVVSSTLQNLILDVK
-417 RYSRKYRSLIAK
+417 RYSRKYRSLISE
-429 LKSTPGC
+429 LKSTPAC
-436 ATISDLAKLIVKPTK
+436 ATINDLAKLIVKTTK
-451 IDNSKMYKYI
+451 IDSRKKYKYI

-503 SYCVILDDSPNYI
+503 SYCVILDDSDNYI

-528 MDALYVLFANITKK
+528 MSALYILFANITKK
-542 EFIVQHNAYLTGSIM
+542 DFIVQHNAYLTGSIM
-557 ASLGDSDIAGILM
+557 ASLSDSDIGDILM
-570 DTNVDVDM
+570 NTQIDVEM

>member
-1 MVDNSNSKHI
+1 MVDTVNSKHI

-35 FERRKSLA
+35 FEKRKNHGAGS
-43 VGTAAGI
+43 AAAAAAEVV
-50 DPRFSDIM
+50 DPRFSDIV
-58 DAINAIDFTNKEI
+58 DTINAIDFTNKEI

-103 MMIPGKAAVDPA
+103 MMLPGKAAVDPA

-123 HYNGNIHIWDVDEH
+123 HYNGNIHIWDIDEH

-147 LNMKKN
+147 LNMKKD
-153 YQIKCANSLAI
+153 YQIKCINSLI
-164 IGDHDN
+164 IGGAAEETMN
-170 AATATATATA
+170 A
-180 TAAATAAFDYVTMNP
+180 FEYVTMNP
-195 PFGSSTVVT
+195 PFGSSTVIT
-204 DNAILRHYELGVG
+204 DNAILQHYELGVG

-248 YVGNSTKPCMD
+248 YVGNTTKPCMD

-284 TGVNTYIIVIQKKVP
+284 TGVNTYILVIQKKALAP
-299 APTPSPS
+299 AVAE
-306 PTPSTPYPI
+306 YPI

-321 NIGYELSKANTPI
+321 NIGYELTKANTPI
-334 KYKIVRETGELHM
+334 KYKIVRETGEVCM
-347 QDGRPVVENDLVECA
+347 KDGKKVVDNDLVECA
-362 EQLTRFARDEDIP
+362 NKLAMFANERQIP
-375 NTVHRAADADAD
+375 NMKHVAVATDAH
-387 ADAYADADADTLVYD
+387 AYES
-402 TVLSSSLQDMILDVN
+402 VLSTSLQHLILDVK
-417 RYSRKYRSLIAK
+417 RYSSRYLSLVTK

-436 ATISDLAKLIVKPTK
+436 VPIHKLAKLVLKTTK
-451 IDNSKMYKYI
+451 IDQNKQYKYI

-494 LVSKLEGTV
+494 LISKLEGNV
-503 SYCVILDDSPNYI
+503 SYCVILDDSDNYI
-516 STNGVSVIRPKN
+516 STNGVSVIRPNN
-528 MDALYVLFANITKK
+528 MNALYVLFANITKK

-557 ASLGDSDIAGILM
+557 ASLCDNDIGETLM
-570 DTNVDVDM
+570 DAQIDVEM
-578 TKKMVEALT
+578 TKKMIDALT

>member
-1 MVDNSNSKHI
+1 MTDNPNSKHI

-35 FERRKSLA
+35 FEKRKSLTLGAAAAEAA
-43 VGTAAGI
+43 VI
-50 DPRFSDIM
+50 DPRFSDII

-123 HYNGNIHIWDVDEH
+123 HYNGNIHIWDIDEH

-147 LNMKKN
+147 LNMKKD
-153 YQIKCANSLAI
+153 YQIKCANSLI
-164 IGDHDN
+164 IGND
-170 AATATATATA
+170 TT
-180 TAAATAAFDYVTMNP
+180 TAAAAAAFDYVTMNP
-195 PFGSSTVVT
+195 PFGSSTVIT
-204 DNAILRHYELGVG
+204 DNAILQHYELGVG

-248 YVGNSTKPCMD
+248 YVGNTTKPCMD

-284 TGVNTYIIVIQKKVP
+284 TGVNTYILVIQKK
-299 APTPSPS
+299 AAAEAK
-306 PTPSTPYPI
+306 YPI

-321 NIGYELSKANTPI
+321 NIGYELTKANTPI
-334 KYKIVRETGELHM
+334 KYKIIRETGQVCM
-347 QDGRPVVENDLVECA
+347 KDGNKVIDNDLVECA
-362 EQLTRFARDEDIP
+362 NKLAMFAIQARIP
-375 NTVHRAADADAD
+375 NMINAAVATDAHS
-387 ADAYADADADTLVYD
+387 YD
-402 TVLSSSLQDMILDVN
+402 SVLSTSLHHLILDVK
-417 RYSRKYRSLIAK
+417 RYSSKYLSLVTK

-436 ATISDLAKLIVKPTK
+436 VPIHKLAKLVLKTTK
-451 IDNSKMYKYI
+451 IDQNKQYKYI

-494 LVSKLEGTV
+494 LISKLEGNV
-503 SYCVILDDSPNYI
+503 SYCVILDDSDNYI
-516 STNGVSVIRPKN
+516 STNGVSVIRPN
-528 MDALYVLFANITKK
+528 DMNALYVLFANITKK
-542 EFIVQHNAYLTGSIM
+542 DFIIQHNAYLTGSIM
-557 ASLGDSDIAGILM
+557 ASLNDSDIGETLM
-570 DTNVDVDM
+570 DTQIDVEM
-578 TKKMVEALT
+578 TKKMIDALT

>member
-1 MVDNSNSKHI
+1 MVDNPNSKHI

-29 GVLTSL
+29 GILTSL
-35 FERRKSLA
+35 FEKRKSLA
-43 VGTAAGI
+43 VEALTVVI

-147 LNMKKN
+147 LNMKKD
-153 YQIKCANSLAI
+153 YQIKCWNSLI
-164 IGDHDN
+164 IDNHD
-170 AATATATATA
+170 
-180 TAAATAAFDYVTMNP
+180 AAAAVFDYVTMNP
-195 PFGSSTVVT
+195 PFGSSTVIT
-204 DNAILRHYELGVG
+204 DDAILQHYELGVG

-284 TGVNTYIIVIQKKVP
+284 TGVNTYILVVQKKAP
-299 APTPSPS
+299 APIPAP
-306 PTPSTPYPI
+306 PYPI

-334 KYKIVRETGELHM
+334 KYKIVRETGELQM
-347 QDGRPVVENDLVECA
+347 QNGRPVVENDLLECA
-362 EQLTRFARDEDIP
+362 DQLAHFAYDEDIP
-375 NTVHRAADADAD
+375 NIVHRTD
-387 ADAYADADADTLVYD
+387 DAYAYDAVE
-402 TVLSSSLQDMILDVN
+402 SSSLQNLILDVK
-417 RYSRKYRSLIAK
+417 RYRRKYRSLISE
-429 LKSTPGC
+429 LKSTPAC
-436 ATISDLAKLIVKPTK
+436 ATINDLAKLIVKTTK
-451 IDNSKMYKYI
+451 IDSRKKYKYI

-503 SYCVILDDSPNYI
+503 SYCVILDDSDNYI

-528 MDALYVLFANITKK
+528 MNALYILFANITKK
-542 EFIVQHNAYLTGSIM
+542 DFIVQHNAYLTGSIM
-557 ASLGDSDIAGILM
+557 ASLSDSDIGDILM
-570 DTNVDVDM
+570 NTQIDVEM

>member
-1 MVDNSNSKHI
+1 MVDNANSKHI
-11 NHINQLLHNKGIK
+11 HNINQLLHNKGIK

-29 GVLTSL
+29 GVLTTL
-35 FERRKSLA
+35 FEIRKKQSGSGTTTSA
-43 VGTAAGI
+43 VVVE
-50 DPRFSDIM
+50 PRFHDIM
-58 DAINAIDFTNKEI
+58 NAINAIDFTSKEI

-103 MMIPGKAAVDPA
+103 MMIAGKTAVDPA

-123 HYNGNIHIWDVDEH
+123 HYNGNTHIWDIDEH

-147 LNMKKN
+147 LNMKSN
-153 YQIKCANSLAI
+153 YHIKCKNSLVLEPEPGKCI
-164 IGDHDN
+164 TN
-170 AATATATATA
+170 
-180 TAAATAAFDYVTMNP
+180 AFDYVTMNP
-195 PFGSSTVVT
+195 PFGSSTVIT
-204 DNAILRHYELGVG
+204 DEDVLQHYELGAG

-235 KPDGILFAIVPAG
+235 KPGGIMFAIVPAG

-284 TGVNTYIIVIQKKVP
+284 TGVNTYILVIQKKSNDDDNDVAP
-299 APTPSPS
+299 AGHA
-306 PTPSTPYPI
+306 YPI
-315 FISAID
+315 FISSVSH
-321 NIGYELSKANTPI
+321 IGYELSKADTPI
-334 KYKIVRETGELHM
+334 KYKIVRETGERYM
-347 QDGRPVVENDLVECA
+347 KDGQPVMENDLVDCA
-362 EQLTRFARDEDIP
+362 NQLAQFASDHQIP
-375 NTVHRAADADAD
+375 NLLGRSDMSTSPATSKDAS
-387 ADAYADADADTLVYD
+387 YD
-402 TVLSSSLQDMILDVN
+402 SVMSSSLQDLILDVK
-417 RYSRKYRSLIAK
+417 RYSRNYQTLISK
-429 LKSTPGC
+429 LKSTSGC
-436 ATISDLAKLIVKPTK
+436 VPISELAKLILKPTK
-451 IDNSKMYKYI
+451 IEKNKQYKYI

-468 PLYGSKELYGWELPS
+468 PLYGSKEMYGWELPS

-528 MDALYVLFANITKK
+528 MNALYILFANITKK
-542 EFIVQHNAYLTGSIM
+542 EFIIQHNAYLTGSIM
-557 ASLGDSDIAGILM
+557 ASLSDSDIGDILM
-570 DTNVDVDM
+570 DTRIDVEL
-578 TKKMVEALT
+578 TKKMIDALAALT
-587 ALNALRL
+587 ALRL

>member
-1 MVDNSNSKHI
+1 MTDNPNSKHI

-35 FERRKSLA
+35 FEKRKSLA
-43 VGTAAGI
+43 VEAATVVI
-50 DPRFSDIM
+50 DARFSDIM

-153 YQIKCANSLAI
+153 YQIKCGNSLI
-164 IGDHDN
+164 IDN
-170 AATATATATA
+170 DNG
-180 TAAATAAFDYVTMNP
+180 AAAAAAFDYVTMNP
-195 PFGSSTVVT
+195 PFGSSTVIT
-204 DNAILRHYELGVG
+204 DDAILQHYELGVG
-217 RKKQEI
+217 RKKQEL

-284 TGVNTYIIVIQKKVP
+284 TGVNTYILVIQKKAP
-299 APTPSPS
+299 APAPA
-306 PTPSTPYPI
+306 PSTPYPI

-334 KYKIVRETGELHM
+334 KYKIVRETGELQM
-347 QDGRPVVENDLVECA
+347 QNGRPVVENDLVECA
-362 EQLTRFARDEDIP
+362 DQLAHFAYDEHIP
-375 NTVHRAADADAD
+375 NIVHRAD
-387 ADAYADADADTLVYD
+387 DADADTLVYD
-402 TVLSSSLQDMILDVN
+402 TVVSSSLHNLILDVK
-417 RYSRKYRSLIAK
+417 RYSRKYRSLISE
-429 LKSTPGC
+429 LKSTPAC
-436 ATISDLAKLIVKPTK
+436 ATINDLAKLIVKTTK
-451 IDNSKMYKYI
+451 IDSRKKYKYI

-503 SYCVILDDSPNYI
+503 SYCVILDDSDNYI

-528 MDALYVLFANITKK
+528 MNALYILFANITKK
-542 EFIVQHNAYLTGSIM
+542 DFIVQHNAYLTGSIM
-557 ASLGDSDIAGILM
+557 ASLSDSDIGDILM
-570 DTNVDVDM
+570 NTQIDVEM

>member
-1 MVDNSNSKHI
+1 MTDNPNSKHI

-35 FERRKSLA
+35 FEKRKSLT
-43 VGTAAGI
+43 VGTAAAEAAVI
-50 DPRFSDIM
+50 DPRFCDIM

-123 HYNGNIHIWDVDEH
+123 HYNGNIHIWDIDEH

-153 YQIKCANSLAI
+153 YQIKCANSLI
-164 IGDHDN
+164 IDN
-170 AATATATATA
+170 DDTA
-180 TAAATAAFDYVTMNP
+180 AAFDYVTMNP
-195 PFGSSTVVT
+195 PFGSSTVIT
-204 DNAILRHYELGVG
+204 DNTILQHYELGVG

-284 TGVNTYIIVIQKKVP
+284 TGVNTYILVIQKKAH
-299 APTPSPS
+299 APTPTLP
-306 PTPSTPYPI
+306 TPYPI

-334 KYKIVRETGELHM
+334 KYKIVRETGDLQM
-347 QDGRPVVENDLVECA
+347 LNGRPVVENDLVECA
-362 EQLTRFARDEDIP
+362 DQLAHFAHDEDIP
-375 NTVHRAADADAD
+375 NTVHRAD
-387 ADAYADADADTLVYD
+387 DADADTLVYD
-402 TVLSSSLQDMILDVN
+402 TVVSSSLQNLILDVK
-417 RYSRKYRSLIAK
+417 RYSRKYRSLITK

-436 ATISDLAKLIVKPTK
+436 STINDLAKIILKSAK
-451 IDNSKMYKYI
+451 IDKNKKYKYI

-503 SYCVILDDSPNYI
+503 SYCVILDDSDNYI

-528 MDALYVLFANITKK
+528 MNGLYILFANITKK
-542 EFIVQHNAYLTGSIM
+542 DFIVQHNAFLTGSIM
-557 ASLGDSDIAGILM
+557 ASLSDSDIAGIIM
-570 DTNVDVDM
+570 DTQIDVEM
-578 TKKMVEALT
+578 TKKMIDALT

>member
-1 MVDNSNSKHI
+1 MTDNPNSKHI

-35 FERRKSLA
+35 FEKRKSLT
-43 VGTAAGI
+43 VGTAAAEAAVI
-50 DPRFSDIM
+50 DPRFCDIM

-123 HYNGNIHIWDVDEH
+123 HYNGNIHIWDIDEH

-153 YQIKCANSLAI
+153 YQIKCANSLI
-164 IGDHDN
+164 IDN
-170 AATATATATA
+170 DDTA
-180 TAAATAAFDYVTMNP
+180 AAFDYVTMNP
-195 PFGSSTVVT
+195 PFGSSTVIT
-204 DNAILRHYELGVG
+204 DNTILQHYELGVG

-284 TGVNTYIIVIQKKVP
+284 TGVNTYILVIQKK
-299 APTPSPS
+299 AAAAAEAK
-306 PTPSTPYPI
+306 YPI

-321 NIGYELSKANTPI
+321 NIGYELTKANTPI
-334 KYKIVRETGELHM
+334 KYKIIRETGEVCM
-347 QDGRPVVENDLVECA
+347 KDGNKVIDNDLVECA
-362 EQLTRFARDEDIP
+362 NKLAMFAIQARIP
-375 NTVHRAADADAD
+375 NMINIAVATDAHS
-387 ADAYADADADTLVYD
+387 YD
-402 TVLSSSLQDMILDVN
+402 SVLSTSLHHLILDVK
-417 RYSRKYRSLIAK
+417 RYSSKYLSLVTK

-436 ATISDLAKLIVKPTK
+436 VPIHKLAKLVLKTTK
-451 IDNSKMYKYI
+451 IDQNKQYKYI

-494 LVSKLEGTV
+494 LISKLEGNV
-503 SYCVILDDSPNYI
+503 SYCVILDDSDNYI
-516 STNGVSVIRPKN
+516 STNGVSVIRPN
-528 MDALYVLFANITKK
+528 DMNALYVLFANITKK

-557 ASLGDSDIAGILM
+557 ASLCDSDIGETLM
-570 DTNVDVDM
+570 DTQIDVEM
-578 TKKMVEALT
+578 TKKMIDALT